1 MTYSDDIYCVFDDI
15 FGVFHDMCY
24 VFDDISNSALYMSL
38 KYV

>member
-15 FGVFHDMCY
+15 SGVFDDICS

>member
-15 FGVFHDMCY
+15 SGVFHDMCY